1 MLHSF
6 AFMHIKLLIE
16 LFMSKDSWTLNKT
29 RKEMLQILIVTL
41 VSFMVKAFGFELPIY
56 DELD

>member
-1 MLHSF
+1 
-6 AFMHIKLLIE
+6 
-16 LFMSKDSWTLNKT
+16 MSKDSWTLNKT